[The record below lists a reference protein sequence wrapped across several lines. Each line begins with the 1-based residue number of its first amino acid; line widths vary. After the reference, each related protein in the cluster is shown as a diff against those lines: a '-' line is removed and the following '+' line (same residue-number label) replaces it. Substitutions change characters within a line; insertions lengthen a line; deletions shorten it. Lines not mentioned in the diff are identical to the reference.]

1 MYRLSHSTHV
11 MRRWFGESHRRRTQM
26 GTTIGRA
33 TLGIMLTGIDHLVIA
48 VRDLDDAAAE
58 LEARVGLAAAGGG
71 RHPALGTENRLAWL
85 GDSYVELISVVDAEL
100 AEGSWLGAP
109 TLAALQRGGGL
120 ATWAIATD
128 SIEADV
134 AALRANGAGYS
145 DPVDGARER
154 PDGRLVR
161 WRLATGRHV
170 GPTEPFL
177 IEHDAD
183 SAEWT
188 AQDRAARSAER
199 HPVGGPVR
207 LESLE
212 LPVERVT
219 AAIQALARTAD
230 LRFRPSL
237 AGRGARDA
245 GLGRQVVRL
254 SPIARARGPAAT
266 PTIGLASPAG
276 NGQAV
281 EALGC
286 HWTIKPSA

>member
-1 MYRLSHSTHV
+1 MYRLSHSTRVRH
-11 MRRWFGESHRRRTQM
+11 RWFGESHRRRARP
-26 GTTIGRA
+26 GTAIGRA
-33 TLGIMLTGIDHLVIA
+33 TLGTVLTGIDHLVIA

-58 LEARVGLAAAGGG
+58 LEARVGLATTGGG

-85 GDSYVELISVVDAEL
+85 GDSYVELISIVDPEL
-100 AEGSWLGAP
+100 AAQSWLGAP
-109 TLAALQRGGGL
+109 TMAALQRGGGL

-128 SIEADV
+128 SIDADV
-134 AALRANGAGYS
+134 AGLRANGGGYS

-177 IEHDAD
+177 IEHDRGA
-183 SAEWT
+183 AEWT
-188 AQDRAARSAER
+188 AWERAARSAER

-207 LESLE
+207 LESLA
-212 LPVERVT
+212 LPVEGVT
-219 AAIQALARTAD
+219 AAFQALARSAD

-237 AGRGARDA
+237 AGHGARDA

-254 SPIARARGPAAT
+254 SPIARARALAAP

-276 NGQAV
+276 DGRTV
-281 EALGC
+281 DSLGC
-286 HWTIKPSA
+286 RWTIRLSA